1 MDEKVSNIAVFLIT
15 QDSEMRLAS
24 DVLLLRYY
32 LANEVKIKPN
42 IVIFDNGSKDRT
54 HELARE
60 LKLEVFRSKR
70 KRIKQELVKKLLRVG
85 GDRDF
90 GTLIILDLQSGNTAD
105 DAISLISRSL
115 MEKSRFASA
124 YIRPIRGRSGIGC
137 WAIDRGILKQMG
149 SDPETDIKE
158 KILELASKEDLEL
171 WAVSEEVSF
180 QSKKTR
186 RNLFELFKRSPIEV
200 LSGLIRYHPL
210 LFYGISGLLVLS
222 LAILSG
228 FYTVDYFYN
237 HNQLNYFPAFIT
249 MALIMIGGFL
259 MVAGLILNA
268 WNVLIERLNAV
279 SKWKG

>member
-1 MDEKVSNIAVFLIT
+1 MDEKVPNIAVFLIT

-85 GDRDF
+85 GDRDI

-228 FYTVDYFYN
+228 FYTVDYFYK

>member
-149 SDPETDIKE
+149 TDPEMDIKE

-171 WAVSEEVSF
+171 WAISEEVSF

-200 LSGLIRYHPL
+200 LGGLMRYHPL
-210 LFYGISGLLVLS
+210 LFYGISGLFVLS

>member
-85 GDRDF
+85 GDRDV

-228 FYTVDYFYN
+228 FYTVDYFYK

>member
-228 FYTVDYFYN
+228 FYTVDYFYK